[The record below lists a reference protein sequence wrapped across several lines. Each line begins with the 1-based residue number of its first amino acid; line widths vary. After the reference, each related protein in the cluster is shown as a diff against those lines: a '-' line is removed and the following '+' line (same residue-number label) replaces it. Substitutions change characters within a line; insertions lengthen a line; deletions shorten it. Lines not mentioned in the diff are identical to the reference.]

1 MTKPKKEELKALI
14 KAGAEKL
21 DRYRAKK
28 GYSVEERLAAAK
40 QSSKPAKAV
49 GIDWANP
56 EKWGKDVWLKAFIQL
71 SQEPDPEVPL
81 WLDNPA
87 NDGSVTRHD
96 VYETQDLG
104 SKSRRAHAG
113 RRLVELVHFVCK
125 SISGVSEPSNE
136 QLLDAIKFIREVWF
150 PRWGEFS
157 VKYLKKEPTFRFSP
171 AYLLAAQ
178 EPVAKFIKSTKA
190 KITSAKPKRSA
201 EDWLKETG
209 DE

>member
-21 DRYRAKK
+21 DQYRAKK

-40 QSSKPAKAV
+40 QASKPVKAV

-56 EKWGKDVWLKAFIQL
+56 EKWGKDTWLKAFIQL

-81 WLDNPA
+81 WLDSPT
-87 NDGSVTRHD
+87 NDGAVTRHD
-96 VYETQDLG
+96 VFEPHDLG

-113 RRLVELVHFVCK
+113 KRLVELVHLISK
-125 SISGVSEPSNE
+125 ALSGVSGASND
-136 QLLDAIKFIREVWF
+136 QLLDAIRFIREILF

-157 VKYLKKEPTFRFSP
+157 TKYLKKEPAFRFSP

-178 EPVAKFIKSTKA
+178 EPLFRFIKATKV

-201 EDWLKETG
+201 EDWLKETE